1 MLKDKESVLVTG
13 GCGFIGS
20 AFVRKAVKKYRVIVV
35 DKLTYA
41 GDKKRLEI
49 VEGKYKFYKED
60 ICNRKR
66 MEKIFKKERPQIL
79 INFAAQTHVDRSIK
93 NPLPF
98 IETNVKGTQIL
109 ADLALKFK
117 IKKFVQISTDEVY
130 GETKKGEFKETHSL
144 NPSSPYSASKASA
157 DLLIKSYIRTYKL
170 PAIIIRPSNC
180 YGPWQYPEKL
190 IPLAILKLLKNEK
203 VPVYGDGKNVREW
216 LYVEDC
222 VEAILK
228 ILKKGKIGEIY
239 NVGSGEERKNIDV
252 VRKIIKILGK
262 SESLIEFVSDRPGH
276 DFRYRLNS
284 KKIYEEIDFKPKVK
298 FEEGLKKTVNWYIKH
313 KKWLLDKGV
322 SCSGEDA

>member
-1 MLKDKESVLVTG
+1 MLKDKESILVTG

-20 AFVRKAVKKYRVIVV
+20 AFVRKAVKKYKIIVV

-41 GDKKRLEI
+41 GDRKRLEI
-49 VEGKYKFYKED
+49 VEEKYKFYKED

-66 MEKIFKKERPQIL
+66 MEKIFKKEKPQVL
-79 INFAAQTHVDRSIK
+79 INFAAQTHVDKSIK
-93 NPLPF
+93 NPSPF
-98 IETNVKGTQIL
+98 IETNVKGTQVL

-130 GETKKGEFKETHSL
+130 GETKKGEFKETRPL

-203 VPVYGDGKNVREW
+203 VPVYGDGKNIREW

-222 VEAILK
+222 AEAILK
-228 ILKKGKIGEIY
+228 VLKKGKIGEIY
-239 NVGSGEERKNIDV
+239 NVGSGEEKRNIDV

-262 SESLIEFVSDRPGH
+262 SESLIEFVPDRPGH

-284 KKIYEEIDFKPKVK
+284 KKIYEETGFTPKVK
-298 FEEGLKKTVNWYIKH
+298 FEEGLKKTANWYVKH
-313 KKWLLDKGV
+313 KKWLLDKGNRL
-322 SCSGEDA
+322 